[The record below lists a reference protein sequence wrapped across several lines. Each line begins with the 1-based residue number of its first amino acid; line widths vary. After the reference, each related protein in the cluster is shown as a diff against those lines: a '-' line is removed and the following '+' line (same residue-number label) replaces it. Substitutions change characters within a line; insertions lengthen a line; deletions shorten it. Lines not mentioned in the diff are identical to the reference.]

1 MCVCVCVCVWW
12 DTGCCFHGSQD
23 TEPWSRIY
31 PWNSLELR
39 IPFSSSM
46 SPYLLYLCLQLRDSQ
61 SHKEVLNLRTANIL
75 LYSLGRP
82 SPLCESRFPHLYKGA
97 GGWGV
102 PAGQPWAS
110 GGCVPGCGRQGAAGG
125 SRGRP
130 GAGRREGGEPP
141 RAETLNRL
149 HFPQILPF
157 PLLPQAGGEAASTA
171 LRAPSPGLALS
182 PGTASS
188 PPPKV

>member
-1 MCVCVCVCVWW
+1 MCVCVCVCVCVVWW
-12 DTGCCFHGSQD
+12 DTSCCFHGSQD
-23 TEPWSRIY
+23 TESWSQIY
-31 PWNSLELR
+31 PWNSLEIGFLSAVVG
-39 IPFSSSM
+39 PLTSSIFAPSSGTPVSQGGPE
-46 SPYLLYLCLQLRDSQ
+46 SPNCDHRAVQ
-61 SHKEVLNLRTANIL
+61 SW
-75 LYSLGRP
+75 RP
-82 SPLCESRFPHLYKGA
+82 SPPCEFVSPSFQGGPRGTVVGA
-97 GGWGV
+97 R
-102 PAGQPWAS
+102 
-110 GGCVPGCGRQGAAGG
+110 GCVPGCVRQGAAGG